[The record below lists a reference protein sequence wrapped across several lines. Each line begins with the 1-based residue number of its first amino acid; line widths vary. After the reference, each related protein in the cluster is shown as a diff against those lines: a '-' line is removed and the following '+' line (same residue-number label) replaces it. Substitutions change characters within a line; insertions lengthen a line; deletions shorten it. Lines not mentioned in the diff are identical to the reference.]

1 MQLMKHASAIAV
13 AAVAG
18 LLVSLVGV
26 PAASA
31 DYTPRDGITFNNAYG
46 DRAAQNAI
54 LSKVYRSIR
63 ATPRGAQIDIMSWN
77 FNSTI
82 AVRTLLAAQ
91 ERGVRVRLL
100 QSRGNVSDDGR
111 DDYAKLRAGL
121 QRGNQT
127 ADVRSWARACRQSC
141 RGRGG
146 AAHAKFFL
154 FSETGNAE
162 KVLMQGSANLTSTS
176 GNNQWNDVQTF
187 TNRPGPYDFAL
198 GVFEQMA
205 QDKALARPY
214 TSWRSGRDQ
223 LAFFPGADRR
233 SPDPVMQ
240 LLDKVRCQGATNT
253 ASGRTRIRIAPDV
266 MREDRGMRLARKVR
280 SLWVGGCDVRI
291 GYTVMGLDVG
301 RMLRQPSRRGP
312 VPLAHMVRDTNN
324 DGQFDDYFHMK
335 SMAVVGNVAGKRNG
349 YATLNGS
356 QNWSDVAA
364 RSDENIGVT
373 YRAGITK
380 QYSAHIDRW
389 YRFFDRN
396 GANRYSQARQAR
408 SDGRIVDGF
417 LFGTGPID
425 GVDPYANLEM
435 D

>member
-1 MQLMKHASAIAV
+1 MKHACAVAV

-18 LLVSLVGV
+18 LLLSLVGV

-31 DYTPRDGITFNNAYG
+31 DYTPKDGITFNNAYG

-54 LSKVYRSIR
+54 LSKIYRSIR

-111 DDYAKLRAGL
+111 DDYAKLR
-121 QRGNQT
+121 
-127 ADVRSWARACRQSC
+127 

-187 TNRPGPYDFAL
+187 TGRPGPYDFAL

-205 QDKALARPY
+205 RDKALARPY
-214 TSWRSGRDQ
+214 TSWTAGRDQ
-223 LAFFPGADRR
+223 LAFFPADRR

-240 LLDKVRCQGATNT
+240 LLGKVRCQGATNT

-266 MREDRGMRLARKVR
+266 MREARGMRLARKVR
-280 SLWVGGCDVRI
+280 SLWVDGCDVRI

-364 RSDENIGVT
+364 RSDENVGVT

-396 GANRYSQARQAR
+396 GANRYTQARQAQV
-408 SDGRIVDGF
+408 DGRIVDGF